1 MTYDDEILMA
11 YADGELDDAQR
22 AAISA
27 AVEKDPELARRVERH
42 RAMRARVA
50 GAFARVLDQPL
61 PEKLIT
67 AARGADAASAA
78 RATPERGEVLQFP
91 SRASA
96 PQTRRWGV
104 REWGAM
110 AASVVLGVLAS
121 WQWLAPREPFM
132 SPRHGALVASG
143 GLATALD
150 AQLASTQ
157 REDDAV
163 RIGVSFRSHAGEF
176 CRSFVLREAG
186 TAGLA
191 CRAGDE
197 WRISVM
203 ATGAEASGG
212 IRQASAAAPA
222 VLKEIEAQISGEP
235 LDAAGEIE
243 ALAGGW
249 KKQ

>member
-1 MTYDDEILMA
+1 VTYDDEILMA
-11 YADGELDDAQR
+11 YADGELDEAQR

-42 RAMRARVA
+42 RATRARVA

-67 AARGADAASAA
+67 AARGADAVSAA
-78 RATPERGEVLQFP
+78 GSKERRGEVVQFP
-91 SRASA
+91 SRASV
-96 PQTRRWGV
+96 PQARRWGA
-104 REWGAM
+104 REWAAM
-110 AASVVLGVLAS
+110 AASLVLGVLAS
-121 WQWLAPREPFM
+121 WQWLAPQEPYM
-132 SPRHGALVASG
+132 SPRNGALVASG

-150 AQLASTQ
+150 AQLASAQ

-163 RIGVSFRSHAGEF
+163 QIGVSFRSRAGEF
-176 CRSFVLREAG
+176 CRSFALREAG

-197 WRISVM
+197 WRISVT
-203 ATGAEASGG
+203 AAAAEASGG
-212 IRQASAAAPA
+212 MRQAAAAAPA
-222 VLKEIEAQISGEP
+222 VLKEIEARISGEP
-235 LDAAGEIE
+235 LDAAGEKA

-249 KKQ
+249 QQQ

>member
-1 MTYDDEILMA
+1 VTYDDETLMA

-22 AAISA
+22 AAIAA
-27 AVEKDPELARRVERH
+27 AVERDPELARRVERH
-42 RAMRARVA
+42 RATRARVA

-61 PEKLIT
+61 PGKLIT
-67 AARGADAASAA
+67 AARGADAAAATSATQ
-78 RATPERGEVLQFP
+78 RRGEVLQFP
-91 SRASA
+91 SQASA
-96 PQTRRWGV
+96 PRTRRWGV

-121 WQWLAPREPFM
+121 WQWLAPQQPFL
-132 SPRHGALVASG
+132 SPRNGALVASG

-163 RIGVSFRSHAGEF
+163 QIGVSFRSRAGEF

-197 WRISVM
+197 WRIAVT
-203 ATGAEASGG
+203 ATAAEASGG

-235 LDAAGEIE
+235 LDAAGEKD

-249 KKQ
+249 KQP

>member
-1 MTYDDEILMA
+1 VIYDDEILMA
-11 YADGELDDAQR
+11 YADGELEDAQR
-22 AAISA
+22 AAIAA

-42 RAMRARVA
+42 RATRARVA
-50 GAFARVLDQPL
+50 GAFAGVLDQPL

-67 AARGADAASAA
+67 AARGAD
-78 RATPERGEVLQFP
+78 VLQFP

-121 WQWLAPREPFM
+121 WQWLAPQQPLL
-132 SPRHGALVASG
+132 SPHNGALVASG
-143 GLATALD
+143 GLANALD

-163 RIGVSFRSHAGEF
+163 QIGVSFRSRAGEF

-197 WRISVM
+197 WRIAVT
-203 ATGAEASGG
+203 ATAAEASGG

-235 LDAAGEIE
+235 LDAAGEKD

>member
-11 YADGELDDAQR
+11 YADGELDETQR
-22 AAISA
+22 ADISA

-42 RAMRARVA
+42 RAMRARVT

-67 AARGADAASAA
+67 AARGADAATVASAT
-78 RATPERGEVLQFP
+78 RRRGEVLQFP
-91 SRASA
+91 SRASV

-110 AASVVLGVLAS
+110 AASVVLGVLVS
-121 WQWLAPREPFM
+121 WQWLAPQEPYL
-132 SPRHGALVASG
+132 SPRDGALVASG

-150 AQLASTQ
+150 GQLASTQ
-157 REDDAV
+157 RDDDAV
-163 RIGVSFRSHAGEF
+163 QIGVSFRSRAGEF
-176 CRSFVLREAG
+176 CRSFALREAG

-191 CRAGDE
+191 CRDGDE
-197 WRISVM
+197 WRISVT
-203 ATGAEASGG
+203 ATTAEASGG
-212 IRQASAAAPA
+212 MRQASAAAPA
-222 VLKEIEAQISGEP
+222 VLKEIEARISGEP
-235 LDAAGEIE
+235 LDAAGEKD